1 MKEQNYSFS
10 HNDNKSKMRQNMDYK
25 FLFFEW
31 QILLQIPAT
40 ITSKLPTSK
49 KERPTS
55 HTNRTK
61 PLQKKTGPFSRF

>member
-1 MKEQNYSFS
+1 
-10 HNDNKSKMRQNMDYK
+10 MRQNMDYK